1 MSILNRFSMPRTRH
15 SRRTPALRL
24 LALAACAAA
33 LGTAH
38 ADERRQAA
46 PWCAERCDQ
55 VVIDWNATA
64 YQVIKASDGYADPM
78 AASRTLAMVHLAM
91 HDAVNG
97 TRPRY
102 ASYTQVQRDDAAD
115 AAVAAVTAAHDVL
128 AALYPKEPVATLLK
142 TALDTTLFEAG
153 IGASVT
159 RGQALGKR
167 VAAAVLQRRAG
178 DGANATQDYQPGT
191 RPGEYRFT
199 PGFDFL
205 AAPHWRN
212 VQPFALSAPS
222 QYRSAPPPALDSA
235 EYTRAFIEVKETG
248 SKAADAKR
256 TPDQT
261 HYAAWWYEFSDIG
274 WNRIAR
280 TVARERSQDL
290 WQRARTFALLNVA
303 MADSYIAGW
312 DSKMHYNL
320 WRPVTAIRLADSDG
334 NRHTLPDAAF
344 TPLLPTPP
352 VQDYPSTHSA
362 LGAAAAVVLAHA
374 FGADR
379 IAFQAASSSALPA
392 NPVRRFASFSE
403 AARENADSRV
413 RAGIHFRFATVA
425 GLEMG
430 EQVGRH
436 AVQHTLAPLH

>member
-1 MSILNRFSMPRTRH
+1 MSFPTRL
-15 SRRTPALRL
+15 SVDTRRARPALHL
-24 LALAACAAA
+24 VAFAACAAVA
-33 LGTAH
+33 GSAQAH
-38 ADERRQAA
+38 ERRDAA
-46 PWCAERCDQ
+46 SWCADRCDQ

-64 YQVIKASDGYADPM
+64 YQVIKANDGYADPM
-78 AASRTLAMVHLAM
+78 AASRVLAMVHLAM
-91 HDAVNG
+91 HDAVNA

-102 ASYTQVQRDDAAD
+102 ATYTLVERDDAAD
-115 AAVAAVTAAHDVL
+115 PAVAAVTAAHDVL
-128 AALYPKEPVATLLK
+128 AALVSKEQAHVVLK
-142 TALDTTLFEAG
+142 AKLDETMLDAG
-153 IGASVT
+153 IGNSVV
-159 RGQALGKR
+159 RGSALGKR
-167 VAAAVLQRRAG
+167 AAAVVLQRRAD
-178 DGANATQDYQPGT
+178 DGSNATQPYQPGT

-212 VQPFALSAPS
+212 VQPFALQAPS
-222 QYRSAPPPALDSA
+222 QYRSAPPPALDST
-235 EYTRAFIEVKETG
+235 EYSRAFIEVKATG

-256 TPDQT
+256 TADQT

-280 TVARERSQDL
+280 TVARDRPQDL

-320 WRPVTAIRLADSDG
+320 WRPVTAIRLADGDG
-334 NRHTLPDAAF
+334 NPQTLPDTTF

-362 LGAAAAVVLAHA
+362 LGAAAASVLAHA
-374 FGADR
+374 FGDR
-379 IAFQAASSSALPA
+379 VTFQAASSSAVPA
-392 NPVRRFASFSE
+392 NPTRRFSSFSE

-430 EQVGRH
+430 DKVGRH

>member
-1 MSILNRFSMPRTRH
+1 MSFLTRLSVDGRH
-15 SRRTPALRL
+15 ARLR
-24 LALAACAAA
+24 AVAFAACAVVSSAA
-33 LGTAH
+33 HTH
-38 ADERRQAA
+38 ERRDAA
-46 PWCAERCDQ
+46 PWCADRCDQ

-64 YQVIKASDGYADPM
+64 HQAIKANDGYADPM
-78 AASRTLAMVHLAM
+78 AASRVLAMMHLAM
-91 HDAVNG
+91 HDAVNA

-102 ASYTQVQRDDAAD
+102 ATYTQVERDEAAD
-115 AAVAAVTAAHDVL
+115 PAVAAVTAAHDVL
-128 AALYPKEPVATLLK
+128 AALIKKEQATAVLK
-142 TALDTTLFEAG
+142 AALDATMLDAG
-153 IGASVT
+153 IGSSVA
-159 RGQALGKR
+159 RGSALGKR
-167 VAAAVLQRRAG
+167 VAAAMLQRRAG
-178 DGANATQDYQPGT
+178 DGSNATLPYQPGT

-212 VQPFALSAPS
+212 VQPFALQAPS
-222 QYRSAPPPALDSA
+222 QYRSVPPPALDSA
-235 EYTRAFIEVKETG
+235 EYARAFIEVKETG
-248 SKAADAKR
+248 SKASDAKR

-280 TVARERSQDL
+280 TVARDRSQDL
-290 WQRARTFALLNVA
+290 WQRAHTFALLNVA

-334 NRHTLPDAAF
+334 NAQTMPDAAF

-362 LGAAAAVVLAHA
+362 LGAAAAAVLAHA
-374 FGADR
+374 FGDR
-379 IAFQAASSSALPA
+379 VTFQSASSSALPA
-392 NPVRRFASFSE
+392 NPTRRFASFSE

-430 EQVGRH
+430 DKVGRH
-436 AVQHTLAPLH
+436 AVLHTLVPLH